1 MLQPPAAEA
10 VILDLDGTL
19 LDTAPDLIGSVNELR
34 EAENLPP
41 APREHLM
48 PVVSHGSAALIRR
61 GFDMDDRDPAF
72 EPLRQRLL
80 DLYAHRISRQT
91 RPFPGMLELVETL
104 ERRGLPWG
112 VVTNKPGWLTRPLL
126 RDLGLMPRLSCL
138 VTGDCLPERKP
149 SPQPIISGCEQLGV
163 PPARCLAIGDAERDV
178 QATQRAGA
186 MSLVALFGYING
198 EDHVRRWGADGLIA
212 HPMDAL
218 RWVSPRRAARA
229 GRRTYA
235 SAPAHPV

>member
-19 LDTAPDLIGSVNELR
+19 LDTAPDLIGAVNDLR
-34 EAENLPP
+34 RAEGL
-41 APREHLM
+41 APVTREHLM

-61 GFDMDDRDPAF
+61 GFDMDPRAPAF

-80 DLYAHRISRQT
+80 DIYAHRISRET
-91 RPFPGMLELVETL
+91 RPFPGMMELVESL
-104 ERRGLPWG
+104 ERRGIPWG

-149 SPQPIISGCEQLGV
+149 SPQPILSGCEQLGLH
-163 PPARCLAIGDAERDV
+163 PGQCLAIGDAERDV
-178 QATQRAGA
+178 QASHRAGTA
-186 MSLVALFGYING
+186 SLVALYGYING
-198 EDHVRRWGADGLIA
+198 EDQVRRWGAEGLID
-212 HPMDAL
+212 HPMQAL
-218 RWVSPRRAARA
+218 RWVATRGGAASQRRRRSPAD
-229 GRRTYA
+229 
-235 SAPAHPV
+235 AHTA